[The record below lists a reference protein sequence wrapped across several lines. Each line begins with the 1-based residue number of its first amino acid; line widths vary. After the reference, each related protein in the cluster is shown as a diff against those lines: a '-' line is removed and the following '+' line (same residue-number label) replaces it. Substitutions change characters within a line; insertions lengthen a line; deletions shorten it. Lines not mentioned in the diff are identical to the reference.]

1 MDVAKKHNKAGEEE
15 EEGNVKKGG
24 QGIDGPWQETL
35 LDAFGKESTDSC
47 SLVWSVSRLSDLEI
61 SSCPLL

>member
-1 MDVAKKHNKAGEEE
+1 MDVVKKHNKAGKEE

-35 LDAFGKESTDSC
+35 FDAFGKKARIRA
-47 SLVWSVSRLSDLEI
+47 RLSGAYRD
-61 SSCPLL
+61 